1 MSIGINP
8 NLSSMALSMMPNQNQ
23 ASSQD
28 SASRVSDRPT
38 SSVSAAGNDTVTL
51 SSATQGVNGA
61 NDYMNLAASQT
72 VNANNP
78 VQEQAVQTNDTTNG
92 LTYASNLQAAANF
105 NAQQL
110 NQVGT
115 EQSDNRQPS

>member
-8 NLSSMALSMMPNQNQ
+8 SLGSAALSMMPNQNQ
-23 ASSQD
+23 AAQQEQ
-28 SASRVSDRPT
+28 ARVSDRPT

-51 SSATQGVNGA
+51 SSGAQSVNSP
-61 NDYMNLAASQT
+61 NDYMGLAASQT
-72 VNANNP
+72 VNTTSPLQQQNVEA
-78 VQEQAVQTNDTTNG
+78 NDTTNS

-110 NQVGT
+110 NQVATGGSN
-115 EQSDNRQPS
+115 ERQA